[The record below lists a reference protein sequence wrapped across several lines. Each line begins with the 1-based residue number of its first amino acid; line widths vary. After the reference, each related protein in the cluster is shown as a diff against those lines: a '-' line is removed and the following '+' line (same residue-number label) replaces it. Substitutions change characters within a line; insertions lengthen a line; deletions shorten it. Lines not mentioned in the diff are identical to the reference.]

1 MAKRRTALPEL
12 LSPAGTMECFY
23 AAVEAGADA
32 VYVGGELFSA
42 RAFAGNFSREE
53 LSRAVVYAHAY
64 GVKLYVAVNT
74 LLFDGELPEALD
86 YVGYLDEIGVD
97 AVIVADMG
105 LAAAI
110 ALQYPRLPMHASTQ
124 ASVHDSTAASAAAA
138 LGFSRVVPARELSRE
153 NIAALVEGTPTEI
166 EVFLHGALCVCHSG
180 QCLFSSLVGGRSG
193 NRGACAQPC
202 RLPYQAGGKEGYF
215 MNLKDLCGAYHLQEL
230 IEAGVASLK
239 IEGRLKGEAYV
250 AGITGYY
257 KGLMN
262 EYADTGRLH
271 SIQEEELDK
280 LKQLFNRG
288 GFTDGYY
295 VDKQH
300 MIEGSSP
307 KHQGIPVAKVVDVRK
322 GRVTIR
328 SSKPL
333 HSGDELEFR
342 IGKPP
347 YPTLRLA
354 ASMLQGETKASFFLK
369 DKVQPGDEV
378 WRVVDPVLQQQI
390 IEGASRLPEVPIAMA
405 FSAMIGQPA
414 QISAVVLGE
423 SLEQAPKAQTIYGP
437 VVEMAT
443 ARGLT
448 EEAVTKQLSKTGD
461 TGYRID
467 QLEIQLQEG
476 SFLPVSVLNQMR
488 RDLLEKLSKVDE
500 YEAKELSAINMER
513 ETSGVQDIWIG
524 LDTPE
529 QWNVIVKMD
538 DAKVTVL
545 FPSMEGFERTDK
557 TDFLRRAAG
566 KKIVPSLPMVGRL
579 SHRDW
584 MENEIRAWM
593 EVGVKDFEANLMGQT
608 ALIEKLGGKVWAGP
622 GLAVMNQAAA
632 AFWQER
638 AESVML
644 SWELT
649 GREMAEIG
657 RPKTAYWMAYGRIPY
672 MVSEQ
677 CVYKEA
683 RGCGK
688 RTEGRKLVL
697 KDRKG
702 EQMVVRSHCSLCY
715 SEILSEKPI
724 YLLGKKGPTA
734 HARVQL
740 TLESEDEVCELW
752 NAYLEGRMPA
762 FPTQVGH
769 WDKGVD

>member
-1 MAKRRTALPEL
+1 MNHLPEIL
-12 LSPAGTMECFY
+12 APAGNLACLK
-23 AAVEAGADA
+23 AAVAAGADA
-32 VYVGGELFSA
+32 VYFGGQAFNARRSA
-42 RAFAGNFSREE
+42 GGFTAEDVKE
-53 LSRAVVYAHAY
+53 AVRLCRMR
-64 GVKLYVAVNT
+64 GVKTNLTLNT
-74 LLFDGELPEALD
+74 LIKQREWPSFLA
-86 YVGYLDEIGVD
+86 YIDEILPLGID
-97 AVIVADMG
+97 AVIVQDPGVAKVVHERYPQ
-105 LAAAI
+105 I
-110 ALQYPRLPMHASTQ
+110 ALHASTQ
-124 ASVHDSTAASAAAA
+124 MAVQDLEGVLYLEK
-138 LGFSRVVPARELSRE
+138 LGFSRVVLAREVTLDEIRR
-153 NIAALVEGTPTEI
+153 IHQATDVEL
-166 EVFLHGALCVCHSG
+166 EVFVHGALCYSYSG
-180 QCLFSSLVGGRSG
+180 RCLMSSFHGGRSG

-271 SIQEEELDK
+271 SIQEEELDT

-295 VDKQH
+295 VDKQR

-423 SLEQAPKAQTIYGP
+423 SLEQATKAQTIYGP

-461 TGYRID
+461 TGYRIN
-467 QLEIQLQEG
+467 QLEIQLQAG

-688 RTEGRKLVL
+688 RTEGRKIVL

>member
-1 MAKRRTALPEL
+1 MNKLPEIL
-12 LSPAGTMECFY
+12 APAGNLACLK
-23 AAVEAGADA
+23 AAVAAGADA
-32 VYVGGELFSA
+32 VYFGGQAFNARRSA
-42 RAFAGNFSREE
+42 GGFTAEDIKE
-53 LSRAVVYAHAY
+53 AVRLCRMR
-64 GVKLYVAVNT
+64 GVKTNLTLNT
-74 LLFDGELPEALD
+74 LIKQREWPSFLA
-86 YVGYLDEIGVD
+86 YIDEILPLGID
-97 AVIVADMG
+97 AVIVQDPGVAKVVHERYPQ
-105 LAAAI
+105 I
-110 ALQYPRLPMHASTQ
+110 ALHASTQ
-124 ASVHDSTAASAAAA
+124 MAVQDLEGVLYLEK
-138 LGFSRVVPARELSRE
+138 LGFSRVVLAREVTLD
-153 NIAALVEGTPTEI
+153 EI
-166 EVFLHGALCVCHSG
+166 RKIHQATDMELEVFVHGALCYSYSG
-180 QCLFSSLVGGRSG
+180 RCLMSSFHGGRSG

-202 RLPYQAGGKEGYF
+202 RLAYQAGGKEGYF

-250 AGITGYY
+250 AGIAGYY

-262 EYADTGRLH
+262 EYAETGRLH
-271 SIQEEELDK
+271 SVREEELDT

-300 MIEGSSP
+300 MIEGSTP
-307 KHQGIPVAKVVDVRK
+307 KNQGIPVAKVVDVRK

-342 IGKPP
+342 TGRPP

-354 ASMLQGETKASFFLK
+354 VSMLQGENKASFFLK
-369 DKVQPGDEV
+369 DKVQTGDEV

-390 IEGASRLPEVPIAMA
+390 IESASKLPEVPIAMA
-405 FSAMIGQPA
+405 FSATIGQPA
-414 QISAVVLGE
+414 QISAMVLNE
-423 SLEQAPKAQTIYGP
+423 NQNHAPKAQTILGP

-461 TGYRID
+461 TGYHVE
-467 QLEIQLQEG
+467 QMEIQLQEG
-476 SFLPVSVLNQMR
+476 SFLPVSVLNQLR
-488 RDLLEKLSKVDE
+488 RDLLEKLSEVEEYKPREVSAVSIEKETVDQ
-500 YEAKELSAINMER
+500 
-513 ETSGVQDIWIG
+513 QDVWIG
-524 LDTPE
+524 LETPE
-529 QWNVIVKMD
+529 QWNVIAEMD
-538 DAKVTVL
+538 NSKVAVL
-545 FPSMEGFERTDK
+545 LPSMEGFEREDK
-557 TDFLRRAAG
+557 ADFLRRAAD

-579 SHRDW
+579 SHRNW
-584 MENEIRAWM
+584 MEKEIRAWM
-593 EVGVKDFEANLMGQT
+593 EAGVQDFEANLVGQA
-608 ALIEKLGGKVWAGP
+608 ALIESLGGRVWTGP
-622 GLAVMNQAAA
+622 GLAVMNQTAA
-632 AFWQER
+632 AFWQEH

-657 RPKTAYWMAYGRIPY
+657 KPKKAYWMAYGRIPY

-688 RTEGRKLVL
+688 RPEGRKIVL

-724 YLLGKKGPTA
+724 YLLGKKGPAA

-740 TLESEDEVCELW
+740 TLESEDEVRKLW

>member
-1 MAKRRTALPEL
+1 MNHLPEIL
-12 LSPAGTMECFY
+12 APAGNLACLK
-23 AAVEAGADA
+23 AAVAAGADA
-32 VYVGGELFSA
+32 VYFGGQAFNARRSA
-42 RAFAGNFSREE
+42 GGFTAEDVKE
-53 LSRAVVYAHAY
+53 AVRLCRMR
-64 GVKLYVAVNT
+64 GVKTNLTLNT
-74 LLFDGELPEALD
+74 LIKQREWPSFLA
-86 YVGYLDEIGVD
+86 YIDEILPLGID
-97 AVIVADMG
+97 AVIVQDPGVAKVVHERYPQ
-105 LAAAI
+105 I
-110 ALQYPRLPMHASTQ
+110 ALHASTQ
-124 ASVHDSTAASAAAA
+124 MAVQDLEGVLYLEK
-138 LGFSRVVPARELSRE
+138 LGFSRVVLAREVTLDEIRR
-153 NIAALVEGTPTEI
+153 IHQATDVEL
-166 EVFLHGALCVCHSG
+166 EVFVHGALCYSYSG
-180 QCLFSSLVGGRSG
+180 RCLMSSFHGGRSG

-390 IEGASRLPEVPIAMA
+390 IEGASRLPEVPVAMA

-524 LDTPE
+524 LDTLE
-529 QWNVIVKMD
+529 QWNVIAKMD
-538 DAKVTVL
+538 DAKVAVL
-545 FPSMEGFERTDK
+545 FPNMEGFERTDK

-584 MENEIRAWM
+584 MENEIRTWM

-608 ALIEKLGGKVWAGP
+608 ALIEKLGGRVWAGP

-724 YLLGKKGPTA
+724 YLLGKKGPAA

-740 TLESEDEVCELW
+740 TLESEDEVRELW
-752 NAYLEGRMPA
+752 NAYLEGRIPA

>member
-1 MAKRRTALPEL
+1 MNHLPEIL
-12 LSPAGTMECFY
+12 APAGNLACLK
-23 AAVEAGADA
+23 AAVAAGADA
-32 VYVGGELFSA
+32 VYFGGQAFNARRSA
-42 RAFAGNFSREE
+42 GGFTAEDVKE
-53 LSRAVVYAHAY
+53 AVRLCRMR
-64 GVKLYVAVNT
+64 GVKTNLTLNT
-74 LLFDGELPEALD
+74 LIKQREWPSFLA
-86 YVGYLDEIGVD
+86 YIDEILPLGID
-97 AVIVADMG
+97 AVIVQDPGVAKVVHERYPQ
-105 LAAAI
+105 I
-110 ALQYPRLPMHASTQ
+110 ALHASTQ
-124 ASVHDSTAASAAAA
+124 MAVQDLEGVLYLEK
-138 LGFSRVVPARELSRE
+138 LGFSRVVLAREVTLDEIRR
-153 NIAALVEGTPTEI
+153 IHQATDVEL
-166 EVFLHGALCVCHSG
+166 EVFVHGALCYSYSG
-180 QCLFSSLVGGRSG
+180 RCLMSSFHGGRSG

-271 SIQEEELDK
+271 SIQEEELDT

-390 IEGASRLPEVPIAMA
+390 IEGASRLPEVSIAMA

-461 TGYRID
+461 TGYRIN

-529 QWNVIVKMD
+529 QWNVIAKMD

-545 FPSMEGFERTDK
+545 FPNMEGFERTDK
-557 TDFLRRAAG
+557 TDFLWRAAG

-593 EVGVKDFEANLMGQT
+593 EVGVKDFEANLMGQA

-724 YLLGKKGPTA
+724 YLLGKKGPAA

-752 NAYLEGRMPA
+752 NAYLEGRIPA

>member
-1 MAKRRTALPEL
+1 MNHLPEIL
-12 LSPAGTMECFY
+12 APAGNLACLK
-23 AAVEAGADA
+23 AAVAAGADA
-32 VYVGGELFSA
+32 VYFGGQAFNARRSA
-42 RAFAGNFSREE
+42 GGFTAEDVKE
-53 LSRAVVYAHAY
+53 AVRLCRMR
-64 GVKLYVAVNT
+64 GVKTNLTLNT
-74 LLFDGELPEALD
+74 LIKQREWPSFLA
-86 YVGYLDEIGVD
+86 YIDEILPLGID
-97 AVIVADMG
+97 AVIVQDPGVAKVVHERYPQ
-105 LAAAI
+105 I
-110 ALQYPRLPMHASTQ
+110 ALHASTQ
-124 ASVHDSTAASAAAA
+124 MAVQDLEGVLYLEK
-138 LGFSRVVPARELSRE
+138 LGFSRVVLAREVTLDEIRR
-153 NIAALVEGTPTEI
+153 IHQATDVEL
-166 EVFLHGALCVCHSG
+166 EVFVHGALCYSYSG
-180 QCLFSSLVGGRSG
+180 RCLMSSFHGGRSG

-476 SFLPVSVLNQMR
+476 SFLPVSMLNQMR

-688 RTEGRKLVL
+688 RTEGRKIVL

-724 YLLGKKGPTA
+724 YLLGKKGPAA

-740 TLESEDEVCELW
+740 TLESEDEVRELW
-752 NAYLEGRMPA
+752 NAYLEGRIPA